1 MTLLL
6 CGSGRSQILWL
17 SNRRNLCL
25 HVLKIA
31 DFVKKTNMRQVGLG
45 DISIFWFIAIF
56 SFAIIVSKVET
67 WATIYR
73 NYRHARWLS
82 WYCFACVHSF
92 YKNPKKF
99 LQILENIV
107 FKRIKTIFWIMYSH
121 TSQANILYIASLQD
135 ARSAFHAFK
144 RQTGQV
150 FVPKCK

>member
-31 DFVKKTNMRQVGLG
+31 DFVKKTKMRQIGLG

-67 WATIYR
+67 WTTIYR

-107 FKRIKTIFWIMYSH
+107 FKRIKTIFGIKYKFNTLVKPNWCYGH
-121 TSQANILYIASLQD
+121 QYTILTFIHRNYPYLSL
-135 ARSAFHAFK
+135 
-144 RQTGQV
+144 V
-150 FVPKCK
+150 I